1 MGQREYKFKAYSG
14 LKKRIRTLKP
24 SFYVAEFVHAHAEQG
39 DTSSGQSM
47 LTEG

>member
-14 LKKRIRTLKP
+14 LKKRIRTVKP
-24 SFYVAEFVHAHAEQG
+24 SYVAEFVHAHAEQG

-47 LTEG
+47 LTES